1 MSKQPTSPSRHIEAD
16 HELQR
21 LRGLSG
27 FHDFE
32 QQLDAGLEKMT
43 QRWANWRGRGN
54 SEQTI
59 TRKLW
64 AVR

>member
-43 QRWANWRGRGN
+43 QRWANWRVRGN
-54 SEQTI
+54 SEQT
-59 TRKLW
+59 
-64 AVR
+64 